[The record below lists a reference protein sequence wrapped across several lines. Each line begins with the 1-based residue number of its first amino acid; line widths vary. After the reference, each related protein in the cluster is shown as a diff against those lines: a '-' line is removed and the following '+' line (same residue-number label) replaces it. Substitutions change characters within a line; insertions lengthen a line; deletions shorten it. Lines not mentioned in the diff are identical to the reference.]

1 MGSPPDQRRGA
12 SAGGVQRWPERP
24 HGSRADPGFE
34 RLSVKNETTERDP
47 RNIRARSLRI
57 DPVARTVTRGL
68 DSWNSALEWIG
79 ADLLERVGCGADVD
93 CWIDEEGALR
103 DGQTF
108 WVLGGDQMLAGRA
121 VLVGGVGGEW
131 TDLPAPSCVATAAIR
146 WIPESFAGVAQE
158 IADGMRPVAVAWNE
172 EGMAQ
177 LAKMQREHEGRVEL
191 LAVASVPA
199 VLTLELGDV
208 VTDGLGRSGFVE
220 AIDGDRVTVL
230 YVDGTRTHPMADLK
244 LIDMVD

>member
-1 MGSPPDQRRGA
+1 MNTQNA
-12 SAGGVQRWPERP
+12 
-24 HGSRADPGFE
+24 
-34 RLSVKNETTERDP
+34 ERDP
-47 RNIRARSLRI
+47 RTVRARSLRI

-108 WVLGGDQMLAGRA
+108 WVLGEGQMLAGRA

-131 TDLPAPSCVATAAIR
+131 TDLPVPSCVAAAAVR

-230 YVDGTRTHPMADLK
+230 YVDGTRTHPMRDLK

>member
-1 MGSPPDQRRGA
+1 
-12 SAGGVQRWPERP
+12 V
-24 HGSRADPGFE
+24 
-34 RLSVKNETTERDP
+34 L
-47 RNIRARSLRI
+47 ARSLRI

-108 WVLGGDQMLAGRA
+108 WVLGEGQMLAGRA
-121 VLVGGVGGEW
+121 VMVGGTGGEW
-131 TDLPAPSCVATAAIR
+131 VDLPVPSCVAAAAVR
-146 WIPESFAGVAQE
+146 WIPEGFSGVAQE
-158 IADGMRPVAVAWNE
+158 IADGMRPVAVAWND

-177 LAKMQREHEGRVEL
+177 LAKIQREHEGKVEL

-220 AIDGDRVTVL
+220 AIDGERVTVL
-230 YVDGTRTHPMADLK
+230 YVDGKRTHPMRDLK

>member
-1 MGSPPDQRRGA
+1 LGSPPDQRRGA

-230 YVDGTRTHPMADLK
+230 YVDGTRTHPMRDLK

>member
-1 MGSPPDQRRGA
+1 M
-12 SAGGVQRWPERP
+12 
-24 HGSRADPGFE
+24 
-34 RLSVKNETTERDP
+34 KNETTEQDP
-47 RNIRARSLRI
+47 RTVRARSLRI
-57 DPVARTVTRGL
+57 DPVTRTVTRGV

-108 WVLGGDQMLAGRA
+108 WVLGEGQMLAGRA
-121 VLVGGVGGEW
+121 VLVGGTGGEW
-131 TDLPAPSCVATAAIR
+131 VDLPVPSCVATAAVR
-146 WIPESFAGVAQE
+146 WVPEAFAGVAQE

-230 YVDGTRTHPMADLK
+230 YVDGTRTHPMRDLK

>member
-1 MGSPPDQRRGA
+1 M
-12 SAGGVQRWPERP
+12 
-24 HGSRADPGFE
+24 
-34 RLSVKNETTERDP
+34 
-47 RNIRARSLRI
+47 RARSLRI

-108 WVLGGDQMLAGRA
+108 WVLGGDQMIAGRA
-121 VLVGGVGGEW
+121 VLVGWTGWEW
-131 TDLPAPSCVATAAIR
+131 VDLPVPSCVATAAVR
-146 WIPESFAGVAQE
+146 WVPEAFAGTAQE

-220 AIDGDRVTVL
+220 AIDGDRVKVL
-230 YVDGTRTHPMADLK
+230 YVDGTRTHPMRDLK

>member
-1 MGSPPDQRRGA
+1 MNQ
-12 SAGGVQRWPERP
+12 
-24 HGSRADPGFE
+24 
-34 RLSVKNETTERDP
+34 TTERDP

-108 WVLGGDQMLAGRA
+108 WVLGEGQMIAGRA
-121 VLVGGVGGEW
+121 VMLGGTGGEW
-131 TDLPAPSCVATAAIR
+131 VDLPVPSCVAAAAIR
-146 WIPESFAGVAQE
+146 WVPEAFAGVAQE

-191 LAVASVPA
+191 LAVASVA
-199 VLTLELGDV
+199 SVLTLELGDV

>member
-1 MGSPPDQRRGA
+1 MNQ
-12 SAGGVQRWPERP
+12 
-24 HGSRADPGFE
+24 
-34 RLSVKNETTERDP
+34 TTEQDP

-108 WVLGGDQMLAGRA
+108 WVLGEDQMIAGRA
-121 VLVGGVGGEW
+121 VLVGGTGGEW
-131 TDLPAPSCVATAAIR
+131 VDLPVPSCVAAAAVR
-146 WIPESFAGVAQE
+146 WIPEGFAGVAQE
-158 IADGMRPVAVAWNE
+158 IADGMRPVAVAWND

-177 LAKMQREHEGRVEL
+177 LAKMQREHEGKVEL

-199 VLTLELGDV
+199 VLTLELGDA
-208 VTDGLGRSGFVE
+208 VTDGLGWHGFVE

-230 YVDGTRTHPMADLK
+230 YLDGTRFHPMRDLK